1 MLPAPFFT
9 AQGVIHA
16 GLTLK
21 RVRARMMPTL
31 FSKFVASAQVELDDV
46 AELLHS
52 GRRLCLQENSVKD
65 QTWPKEDIK
74 ISTYLNNQKKCIQ
87 HTYRPHISNWNE
99 AGAPLHSMLRAAGK
113 LCRDRSMR
121 PSTTRYPKVLTK
133 WLYFLDSYGTSSLLI
148 C

>member
-87 HTYRPHISNWNE
+87 HTYRPHISN
-99 AGAPLHSMLRAAGK
+99 
-113 LCRDRSMR
+113 
-121 PSTTRYPKVLTK
+121 
-133 WLYFLDSYGTSSLLI
+133 
-148 C
+148 

>member
-1 MLPAPFFT
+1 MGHFPWQTVSHNQRVTLEACPPFFFCESLQCAMLPAPFFT

-87 HTYRPHISNWNE
+87 HTYRPHISN
-99 AGAPLHSMLRAAGK
+99 
-113 LCRDRSMR
+113 
-121 PSTTRYPKVLTK
+121 
-133 WLYFLDSYGTSSLLI
+133 
-148 C
+148 

>member
-74 ISTYLNNQKKCIQ
+74 ISTYLNNQKNAYNIR
-87 HTYRPHISNWNE
+87 TGPISPIE
-99 AGAPLHSMLRAAGK
+99 MRRALPLHSMLRAAGK

-133 WLYFLDSYGTSSLLI
+133 
-148 C
+148 